1 MAENMAMARHPRKLG
16 IDGLVSEI
24 VKMATP
30 GAVTLIAVAGP
41 PGSGKSTL
49 AATLCDHIGDMCCVI
64 PMDGFHLD
72 NVTLT
77 TRGMLSSKGAP
88 ETFDLAG
95 FGALI
100 DGLKTGTV
108 TRFPTFDR
116 DMDSVVED
124 GGVLP
129 DSALILLFEG
139 NYLLFDEPGWSDLA
153 DRWDASV
160 WIEVSPEVLEDRLTR
175 RWLDQ
180 GMTREQA
187 VARAHGNDLV
197 NARRVTQKALPSTW
211 VIGDRPED

>member
-1 MAENMAMARHPRKLG
+1 MARAMAKYPHKLD

-24 VKMATP
+24 ATMARP

-49 AATLCDHIGDMCCVI
+49 ATTLCDRIGDMCCVI

-77 TRGMLSSKGAP
+77 ARGMLSSKGAP

-100 DGLKTGTV
+100 DELENGTA

-129 DSALILLFEG
+129 DSASILLFEG

-160 WIEVSPEVLEDRLTR
+160 WLEVSPEVLEDRLTR

-180 GMTREQA
+180 GMTRQQA
-187 VARAHGNDLV
+187 LARARGNDLV
-197 NARRVTQKALPSTW
+197 NVRRVTQKALPSTW
-211 VIGDRPED
+211 VVGN